1 MIPFQIHMKLK
12 SPLIMF
18 RYPPSLASIVWNC
31 LFFHLRD
38 EVKAKAQL
46 FSIFK
51 STEEVLHASN
61 LFFVVS
67 PHQTLIAKS
76 HTKVGAMH
84 YEKDLNQFYCK
95 PNGRKDTYT
104 KLLVSGGP
112 YKNRFRLLESFH
124 SPRVLFYGFGDI
136 ERIVN
141 LLNFYLLGVGAEVN
155 SGSGQVDDIRWNSI
169 ENDYSLIGPDHLPAR
184 PIPVSV
190 YNRMK
195 RTESNRVNIE
205 LCNYSHPY
213 RLGGKSVLCAMNER
227 IKRIVI

>member
-12 SPLIMF
+12 SPLIMY

-76 HTKVGAMH
+76 HTKVGAML
-84 YEKDLNQFYCK
+84 YEKDLNQVYCK

-112 YKNRFRLLESFH
+112 YKNRFRLLNNFEEI
-124 SPRVLFYGFGDI
+124 VAQNNTII
-136 ERIVN
+136 EK
-141 LLNFYLLGVGAEVN
+141 FYLHTSYEEQEIRLKERMTNPEKHWKHNDGDWEMRKHWDKFRVYYQDVIDNCSAPFEWNIIPADENRHKEV
-155 SGSGQVDDIRWNSI
+155 QV
-169 ENDYSLIGPDHLPAR
+169 LKKL
-184 PIPVSV
+184 VSTLEKLDLK
-190 YNRMK
+190 YP
-195 RTESNRVNIE
+195 E
-205 LCNYSHPY
+205 LDSE
-213 RLGGKSVLCAMNER
+213 M
-227 IKRIVI
+227 